1 MLEEQICNLQTQNEI
16 KEQED
21 NVEGTVKAKDQIIE
35 KVTKEKAQLQ
45 QEMNKLVRILFWET
59 YDTKKNYCHDLFFTG
74 VACVHLSHFKR
85 NRK

>member
-1 MLEEQICNLQTQNEI
+1 MLDEQICNLQTQNEI

-45 QEMNKLVRILFWET
+45 QEMNKLVRILF
-59 YDTKKNYCHDLFFTG
+59 
-74 VACVHLSHFKR
+74 
-85 NRK
+85 

>member
-45 QEMNKLVRILFWET
+45 QEMNKLVRILFWEA
-59 YDTKKNYCHDLFFTG
+59 YNIKKNYCHHFF
-74 VACVHLSHFKR
+74 LQK
-85 NRK
+85 

>member
-16 KEQED
+16 KEQKD

-35 KVTKEKAQLQ
+35 KITKEKAQLQ

-59 YDTKKNYCHDLFFTG
+59 FWCKEKLFSWYF
-74 VACVHLSHFKR
+74 LQE
-85 NRK
+85 